1 MIRVLDLF
9 IFLMFSKEKEPSFDD
24 RPGFLDKLN
33 ELLKNLRILRLGI
46 VLWNIIVIILMFIL
60 F

>member
-1 MIRVLDLF
+1 
-9 IFLMFSKEKEPSFDD
+9 MFSKEKEPSFDD

-33 ELLKNLRILRLGI
+33 ELLKNLRVLRLGI
-46 VLWNIIVIILMFIL
+46 VLWNIIVIILMFVL